1 MEKLNKSIRLDG
13 RKIYAAAVL
22 LLFIY
27 YMLKQVN
34 EGLWYSIYC
43 VYYLY
48 LSPVLI
54 AFGLYFSRRGKPL
67 EFKIYTLF
75 CLWLYVS
82 RLLNGDYFLTFDGA
96 AVLDICLSCAFFAV
110 CLVLK
115 PWDRFRY
122 LDWLSIAVGAFY
134 TLVGIAVLYGVI
146 LQRELTN
153 PIFYGKLLNFEDLM
167 YRARVLG
174 ESSNESVMWF
184 FISFFLLLYLFVR
197 KKKLLW
203 RIVIVPAEA
212 INYLCMVAT
221 FSRSGRLAFS
231 AGVAL
236 LVGLAAL
243 KLPSMK
249 TRSKKAFTAAIVTCA
264 VLPIAYLSF
273 DAAAAGVRL
282 ASDTAITLVGDED
295 TEQETASPAASPA
308 AAAEATPTAAA
319 AATPGAGSEQ
329 KGENTETA
337 SSQFMYQDSR
347 GLNDSGRF
355 EVYKSIIPT
364 IQREPL
370 RLLRGC
376 KYQDVMG
383 VANTVLKNYKVH
395 FHNTFLQSLAFTGLP
410 GLILCLA
417 FCILLTVKII
427 RLYFSPAPFELKVLS
442 MILVGSLMYNMLEVS
457 LFYYADIRT
466 HSFFLI
472 AGAVLAWFRD
482 EAHEK
487 VGEERRIRG

>member
-1 MEKLNKSIRLDG
+1 MEKIRTGSKLDG
-13 RKIYAAAVL
+13 RKIYAAASL

-34 EGLWYSIYC
+34 EGLWYSVYC

-96 AVLDICLSCAFFAV
+96 AVLDICLGCAFLAV
-110 CLVLK
+110 SLVLK
-115 PWDRFRY
+115 SGDRYRY

-134 TLVGIAVLYGVI
+134 TLVGLAAMYGVI
-146 LQRELTN
+146 LRRELTN
-153 PIFYGKLLNFEDLM
+153 PIFYGKLLNFEGLM

-174 ESSNESVMWF
+174 KSSNESVMWF

-203 RIVIVPAEA
+203 RIAIVPAA
-212 INYLCMVAT
+212 AVNYLCMAAT

-231 AGVAL
+231 LGVAL
-236 LVGLAAL
+236 LTGLAAL
-243 KLPSMK
+243 KLPSLK
-249 TRSKKAFTAAIVTCA
+249 SQGRRTLAAIALTCA
-264 VLPIAYLSF
+264 VLPAAYFSF
-273 DAAAAGVRL
+273 DAAAAGIRL
-282 ASDTAITLVGDED
+282 VSTAAVAAVGEEEAEESAVQ
-295 TEQETASPAASPA
+295 TEPSTAAEAAPE
-308 AAAEATPTAAA
+308 AAAEEQSAEDSETAAN
-319 AATPGAGSEQ
+319 P
-329 KGENTETA
+329 
-337 SSQFMYQDSR
+337 FMYQDNR
-347 GLNDSGRF
+347 GLDDSGRF

-376 KYQDVMG
+376 KYQDVMS

-417 FCILLTVKII
+417 FCILLSVKII
-427 RLYFSPAPFELKVLS
+427 RLYFSPAPFELKALS
-442 MILVGSLMYNMLEVS
+442 MILVGSLIYNMLEVS
-457 LFYYADIRT
+457 LFYYTDIRT
-466 HSFFLI
+466 NIFYLI

-482 EAHEK
+482 REAETLDQGGK
-487 VGEERRIRG
+487 TAA

>member
-54 AFGLYFSRRGKPL
+54 AFGLYFSRRDKPL
-67 EFKIYTLF
+67 EFRLFTLY
-75 CLWLYVS
+75 CLWLYIS
-82 RLLNGDYFLTFDGA
+82 RLLNGDYFLTYDGA
-96 AVLDICLSCAFFAV
+96 ALLDICLGCAFFAA

-115 PWDRFRY
+115 PGDRYRY

-146 LQRELTN
+146 LRRELTN
-153 PIFYGKLLNFEDLM
+153 PFFYGELLNFEELM
-167 YRARVLG
+167 SRARVLG
-174 ESSNESVMWF
+174 KSSNESVMWF
-184 FISFFLLLYLFVR
+184 FISFFLLFYLFVR

-203 RIVIVPAEA
+203 RLVIVPAA
-212 INYLCMVAT
+212 AVNYMCMVAT

-231 AGVAL
+231 LGIAL
-236 LVGLAAL
+236 LTGLAAL
-243 KLPSMK
+243 KLSSLK
-249 TRSKKAFTAAIVTCA
+249 TRGRRTLGAIVLSCALLPAVYFSFDGAAA
-264 VLPIAYLSF
+264 VL
-273 DAAAAGVRL
+273 RL
-282 ASDTAITLVGDED
+282 ASDTAVAMVGEEE
-295 TEQETASPAASPA
+295 TE
-308 AAAEATPTAAA
+308 
-319 AATPGAGSEQ
+319 
-329 KGENTETA
+329 TETA
-337 SSQFMYQDSR
+337 SSEVSPAATPASDAESAPDDVSEQSSEDSGTTSNPYMYQDNR
-347 GLNDSGRF
+347 GLDDSGRF

-376 KYQDVMG
+376 KYPDVMG
-383 VANTVLKNYKVH
+383 VANTVLKNHKVH
-395 FHNTFLQSLAFTGLP
+395 FHNTFLQSLAFSGLP

-417 FCILLTVKII
+417 FCILMTVKII
-427 RLYFSPAPFELKVLS
+427 KLYFSPAPFELKVLS
-442 MILVGSLMYNMLEVS
+442 MILVGSLIYNMLEVS
-457 LFYYADIRT
+457 LFYYADIRA
-466 HSFFLI
+466 HSFYLI

-482 EAHEK
+482 EAHK
-487 VGEERRIRG
+487 GAGKKD

>member
-1 MEKLNKSIRLDG
+1 MEKIRTGSKLDG
-13 RKIYAAAVL
+13 RKIYAAAAL

-34 EGLWYSIYC
+34 EGLWYSVYC

-96 AVLDICLSCAFFAV
+96 AVLDICLGCAFLAV
-110 CLVLK
+110 SLVLK
-115 PWDRFRY
+115 SGDRYRY

-134 TLVGIAVLYGVI
+134 TLVGLAAMYGVI
-146 LQRELTN
+146 LRRELTN
-153 PIFYGKLLNFEDLM
+153 PIFYGKLLNFEGLM

-174 ESSNESVMWF
+174 KSSNESVMWF

-203 RIVIVPAEA
+203 RIAIVPAA
-212 INYLCMVAT
+212 AVNYLCMAAT

-231 AGVAL
+231 LGVAL
-236 LVGLAAL
+236 LTGLAAL
-243 KLPSMK
+243 KLPSLK
-249 TRSKKAFTAAIVTCA
+249 SQGRRTLAAIALTCA
-264 VLPIAYLSF
+264 VLPAAYFSF
-273 DAAAAGVRL
+273 DAAAAGIRL
-282 ASDTAITLVGDED
+282 VSTAAVAAVGEEEAEESAVQ
-295 TEQETASPAASPA
+295 TEPSTAAEAAPE
-308 AAAEATPTAAA
+308 AAAEEQSAEDSETAAN
-319 AATPGAGSEQ
+319 P
-329 KGENTETA
+329 
-337 SSQFMYQDSR
+337 FMYQDNR
-347 GLNDSGRF
+347 GLDDSGRF

-376 KYQDVMG
+376 KYQDVMS

-417 FCILLTVKII
+417 FCILLSVKII
-427 RLYFSPAPFELKVLS
+427 RLYFSPAPFELKALS
-442 MILVGSLMYNMLEVS
+442 MILVGSLIYNMLEVS
-457 LFYYADIRT
+457 LFYYTDIRT
-466 HSFFLI
+466 NIFYLI

-482 EAHEK
+482 REAETLDQGGK
-487 VGEERRIRG
+487 TAA

>member
-153 PIFYGKLLNFEDLM
+153 PIFYGKLLNFEGLM
-167 YRARVLG
+167 SRARVLG
-174 ESSNESVMWF
+174 KSSNESVMWF
-184 FISFFLLLYLFVR
+184 FISFFLLFYLFVR

-203 RIVIVPAEA
+203 RLVIVPAA
-212 INYLCMVAT
+212 AVNYMCMVAT

-231 AGVAL
+231 LGIAL
-236 LVGLAAL
+236 LTGLAAL
-243 KLPSMK
+243 KLPSLK
-249 TRSKKAFTAAIVTCA
+249 SRSRQVLAAVILTCA
-264 VLPIAYLSF
+264 VLPAAYLSF
-273 DAAAAGVRL
+273 DAAAAGLRL
-282 ASDTAITLVGDED
+282 VSAAAVAAVGE
-295 TEQETASPAASPA
+295 TEQESAP
-308 AAAEATPTAAA
+308 
-319 AATPGAGSEQ
+319 AATPAPDAESSP
-329 KGENTETA
+329 ETA
-337 SSQFMYQDSR
+337 SEQSSENTGTTSNPYVYRDDR
-347 GLNDSGRF
+347 GLDDSGRF

-376 KYQDVMG
+376 KYPDVMG
-383 VANTVLKNYKVH
+383 VANTVLKNHKVH
-395 FHNTFLQSLAFTGLP
+395 FHNCLLQSLAFTGLP
-410 GLILCLA
+410 GLMLCLA
-417 FCILLTVKII
+417 FCVLMTVKII
-427 RLYFSPAPFELKVLS
+427 KLYFSPAPFELKVLS
-442 MILVGSLMYNMLEVS
+442 MILVGSLIYNMVEVS
-457 LFYYADIRT
+457 LFYYTDIRANT
-466 HSFFLI
+466 FYLLS
-472 AGAVLAWFRD
+472 GAVLAWFQDKAARPEE
-482 EAHEK
+482 EAA
-487 VGEERRIRG
+487 

>member
-1 MEKLNKSIRLDG
+1 MEKIRTGSKLDG
-13 RKIYAAAVL
+13 RRIYAAAAL

-34 EGLWYSIYC
+34 EGLWYSVYC

-96 AVLDICLSCAFFAV
+96 AVLDICLGCAFLAV

-115 PWDRFRY
+115 SGDRYRY
-122 LDWLSIAVGAFY
+122 LDWLSIAVGVFY

-153 PIFYGKLLNFEDLM
+153 PIFYGKLLNFEEAM
-167 YRARVLG
+167 SRARVLG
-174 ESSNESVMWF
+174 KSSNESVMWF

-203 RIVIVPAEA
+203 RLVIVPAGL

-231 AGVAL
+231 LGVAL
-236 LVGLAAL
+236 LTGLAAL
-243 KLPSMK
+243 KLPSLK
-249 TRSKKAFTAAIVTCA
+249 SQGRRTLAAIALTCA
-264 VLPIAYLSF
+264 VLPAAYFSF
-273 DAAAAGVRL
+273 DAAAAGIRL
-282 ASDTAITLVGDED
+282 VSTAAVAAVGEEEAEESAVQ
-295 TEQETASPAASPA
+295 TEPSTAAEAAPE
-308 AAAEATPTAAA
+308 AAAEEQSAEDSETAAN
-319 AATPGAGSEQ
+319 P
-329 KGENTETA
+329 
-337 SSQFMYQDSR
+337 FMYQDNR
-347 GLNDSGRF
+347 GLDDSGRF

-376 KYQDVMG
+376 KYQDVMS

-417 FCILLTVKII
+417 FCILLSVKII
-427 RLYFSPAPFELKVLS
+427 RLYFSPAPFELKALS
-442 MILVGSLMYNMLEVS
+442 MILVGSLIYNMLEVS
-457 LFYYADIRT
+457 LFYYTDIRT
-466 HSFFLI
+466 NIFYLI

-482 EAHEK
+482 REAETLDQGGK
-487 VGEERRIRG
+487 TAA

>member
-1 MEKLNKSIRLDG
+1 MEKIRTGSKLDG
-13 RKIYAAAVL
+13 RRIYAAAAL

-34 EGLWYSIYC
+34 EGLWYSVYC

-96 AVLDICLSCAFFAV
+96 AVLDICLGCAFLVV

-115 PWDRFRY
+115 SGDRYRY

-153 PIFYGKLLNFEDLM
+153 PIFYGKLLNFEEAM
-167 YRARVLG
+167 SRARVLG
-174 ESSNESVMWF
+174 KSSNESVMWF

-203 RIVIVPAEA
+203 RLVIVPAGL

-231 AGVAL
+231 LGVAL
-236 LVGLAAL
+236 LTGLAAL
-243 KLPSMK
+243 KLPSLK
-249 TRSKKAFTAAIVTCA
+249 SQGRRTLAAIALTCA
-264 VLPIAYLSF
+264 VLPAAYFSF
-273 DAAAAGVRL
+273 DAAAAGIRL
-282 ASDTAITLVGDED
+282 VSTAAVAAVGEEEAEESAVQ
-295 TEQETASPAASPA
+295 TEPSTAAEAASE
-308 AAAEATPTAAA
+308 AAAEEQSAEDSETAAN
-319 AATPGAGSEQ
+319 P
-329 KGENTETA
+329 
-337 SSQFMYQDSR
+337 FMYQDNR
-347 GLNDSGRF
+347 GLDDSGRF

-376 KYQDVMG
+376 KYQDVMS

-417 FCILLTVKII
+417 FCILLSVKII
-427 RLYFSPAPFELKVLS
+427 RLYFSPAPFELKALS
-442 MILVGSLMYNMLEVS
+442 MILVGSLIYNMLEVS
-457 LFYYADIRT
+457 LFYYTDIRT
-466 HSFFLI
+466 NIFYLI

-482 EAHEK
+482 REAETLDQGGK
-487 VGEERRIRG
+487 TAA

>member
-1 MEKLNKSIRLDG
+1 MEKIRTGSKLDG
-13 RKIYAAAVL
+13 RRIYAAAAL

-34 EGLWYSIYC
+34 EGLWYSVYC

-96 AVLDICLSCAFFAV
+96 AVLDICLGCAFLAV

-115 PWDRFRY
+115 SGDRYRY

-146 LQRELTN
+146 LRRELTN
-153 PIFYGKLLNFEDLM
+153 PIFYGKLLNFEGLM

-174 ESSNESVMWF
+174 KSSNESVMWF

-203 RIVIVPAEA
+203 RIAIVPAA
-212 INYLCMVAT
+212 AVNYLCMVAT

-231 AGVAL
+231 LGVAL
-236 LVGLAAL
+236 LTGLAAL
-243 KLPSMK
+243 KLPSLK
-249 TRSKKAFTAAIVTCA
+249 SQGRRTLAAIALTCA
-264 VLPIAYLSF
+264 VLPAAYFSF
-273 DAAAAGVRL
+273 DAAAAGIRL
-282 ASDTAITLVGDED
+282 ASDTAVALVGE
-295 TEQETASPAASPA
+295 TEPETVPAATPTATPAASPD
-308 AAAEATPTAAA
+308 
-319 AATPGAGSEQ
+319 AGSEQ
-329 KGENTETA
+329 NSENTETA
-337 SSQFMYQDSR
+337 SNPYIYQDYR
-347 GLNDSGRF
+347 GLDDSGRF

-376 KYQDVMG
+376 KYQDVMS

-417 FCILLTVKII
+417 FCILLSVKII
-427 RLYFSPAPFELKVLS
+427 RLYFSPAPFELKALS
-442 MILVGSLMYNMLEVS
+442 MILVGSLIYNMLEVS
-457 LFYYADIRT
+457 LFYYTDIRT
-466 HSFFLI
+466 NIFYLI

-482 EAHEK
+482 REAK
-487 VGEERRIRG
+487 TLDQGGKTAA